1 MNLCVAMYLRFSLFN
16 KYFVLFYFF
25 FFFLYI
31 TKLLGN
37 AEKKIKMISDMKP

>member
-25 FFFLYI
+25 FFYI